1 MKALSS
7 NVLHLTFETIQTE
20 LTLTRIGSL
29 QISATAP
36 WFRKD
41 TNTTNAEQNLTREHT
56 AVYVFRPSR

>member
-7 NVLHLTFETIQTE
+7 NVLHLTFEMIQTE

-36 WFRKD
+36 WFRKH
-41 TNTTNAEQNLTREHT
+41 TNTTNAEQNLTGT
-56 AVYVFRPSR
+56 YCGVCV